1 MRILV
6 FLALTLLPGPLFA
19 GLGQGIYVRED
30 VLLDDARLQMLI
42 AGAQSASIDT
52 FVVDIAHPSARYAA
66 QIAKVKAAGL
76 RYVARIVMFPGGGS
90 ASEIRSEA
98 HWALK
103 YRLVAAALDS
113 GADAIQLDYIRYS
126 SKTRPTAQNA
136 RDIDAVIAW
145 FQKRLSARNVPL
157 QIDVFGVALLG
168 ESPYIGQN
176 IKLFSDKVQVLCPMT
191 YPSHYAPYLE
201 HRLAPYQAVRELL
214 EAMKGQFEGPLP
226 FAVNPYIEVG
236 NFRYPMPE
244 NERIAYI
251 LAQIDAARD
260 AGAVG
265 WYAWS
270 ANNRYQT
277 LFKALAAR
285 DSLTASK
292 QAAMHVDAK
301 RR

>member
-1 MRILV
+1 MRIWAL
-6 FLALTLLPGPLFA
+6 LALTLAHSQLFA
-19 GLGQGIYVRED
+19 GMGQGIYVRED
-30 VLLDDARLQMLI
+30 VLLNDARFTDLI
-42 AGAQSASIDT
+42 EGAESARIDT
-52 FVVDIAHPSARYAA
+52 FVVDIAHPSERYAA

-76 RYVARIVMFPGGGS
+76 RYVARVVMFPGGGS

-98 HWALK
+98 YWEIK
-103 YRLVAAALDS
+103 YRLVEAALNS

-126 SKTRPTAQNA
+126 SKTRRSAQNA

-145 FQKRLSARNVPL
+145 FQQRLSVRNVPL
-157 QIDVFGVALLG
+157 QIDVFGIALLG

-176 IKLFSDKVQVLCPMT
+176 IKLFSDKVQVVCPMT

-201 HRLAPYQAVRELL
+201 HRFAPYQAVRELL

-244 NERIAYI
+244 SQRISYI
-251 LAQIDAARD
+251 LAQIDAAKD
-260 AGAVG
+260 AGAQG

-292 QAAMHVDAK
+292 QEAMHVDAK